1 MAGQIDKITLE
12 GVKLLF
18 ANFSG
23 KEIKVKNKVMNQE
36 GSRNF
41 CVYLDDDIAEKLE
54 KDGWLIKYTVA
65 NEQYE
70 QEARPYIKVHISS
83 SGRPSDSLMVMISGD
98 DKVRLRDESISLLDN
113 ADITN
118 ADMIIRAWE
127 YEPGKVS
134 AYLKSGYFTVY
145 QDDLEKKY
153 GTMI

>member
-12 GVKLLF
+12 GVELLF
-18 ANFSG
+18 ENFAG
-23 KEIKVKNKVMNQE
+23 NEIKVKNKVMNQE

-41 CVYLDDDIAEKLE
+41 CVYLNDDIADKLE
-54 KDGWLIKYTVA
+54 KDGWLVKHTVA

-70 QEARPYIKVHISS
+70 QESRPYIKVHISA
-83 SGRPSDSLMVMISGD
+83 SGRPSDSMIVMISGD
-98 DKVRLRDESISLLDN
+98 DKVRLKDESISLLDG

-118 ADMIIRAWE
+118 ADMIIRGWE

-145 QDDLEKKY
+145 QDELEKKY
-153 GTMI
+153 GSMY